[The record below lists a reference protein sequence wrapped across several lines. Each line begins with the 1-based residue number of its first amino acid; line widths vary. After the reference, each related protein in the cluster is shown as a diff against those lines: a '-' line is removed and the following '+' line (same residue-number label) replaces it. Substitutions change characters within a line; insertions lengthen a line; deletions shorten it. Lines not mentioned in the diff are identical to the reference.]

1 MAPPAPHHHQ
11 QENSMRIETSGHQ
24 IDVTPALRDY
34 VNAKFERLARYSD
47 GDLDIHVILSVAKL
61 LHKAE
66 AKIGAPGATLF
77 AECEADTMYAAIDL
91 LVDKLDRLLDKHKG
105 KQTKH
110 HRGEGVSRSESF
122 V

>member
-1 MAPPAPHHHQ
+1 
-11 QENSMRIETSGHQ
+11 MRIEVSGHQ

-47 GDLDIHVILSVAKL
+47 GDLDILVVLSVAKL

-66 AKIGAPGATLF
+66 AKIGAPGAVLF

-91 LVDKLDRLLDKHKG
+91 LADKLDRLLQKHKG

-110 HRGEGVSRSESF
+110 QRGEASGRNASF
-122 V
+122 G

>member
-1 MAPPAPHHHQ
+1 
-11 QENSMRIETSGHQ
+11 MRIETSGHQ
-24 IDVTPALRDY
+24 IDVTAALRDY

-110 HRGEGVSRSESF
+110 HRGEGASRSESF
-122 V
+122 G